1 MACNSLNQPL
11 TKWDDPPSRW
21 YPIDTLW
28 STNLLEKLD
37 MLICICHLGMQTT
50 TDFTNHWDFTSHWKT
65 GKPKKKGFKRETYRA
80 GAPNLSPPIFGY
92 FWRWWFSDPVWWV
105 PCFLVTWSSTQIYP
119 KNSPWVTGGR
129 RFGRFF
135 PENPSEVSD
144 GMAASGTYRIDAS

>member
-50 TDFTNHWDFTSHWKT
+50 TDFTNHWDFTNHSKT
-65 GKPKKKGFKRETYRA
+65 GKPKKKGFKRETCRA
-80 GAPNLSPPIFGY
+80 GALTYPLPFGY

-105 PCFLVTWSSTQIYP
+105 PCFRVTWSSTQIYP
-119 KNSPWVTGGR
+119 TNYITRSRSVDVRTFFSRKIHPKFWMVWQPVGR
-129 RFGRFF
+129 IG
-135 PENPSEVSD
+135 
-144 GMAASGTYRIDAS
+144 